1 MDNLASI
8 IDYATVLTPAACF
21 ILAAPL
27 RLKALWSRSAAVRN
41 ATLLQMTKLK
51 LRTTDL
57 NTNGRKVVAI
67 VFLALHLPLILL
79 DPSGAPSA
87 RFRSSILALI
97 AAFVTLLLSQ
107 WEHSRSIRPSYLLQ
121 TYLLLSLLGRLM
133 HIYTGWPYI
142 TATSERSIEISV
154 CISTAVLLGIE
165 SVQKDG
171 ILLSRKQYPPQVLRG
186 VFGQRLFLWLNR
198 YSTVF
203 ELDSLDRIDEMLAST
218 DDCRRM
224 RMQWLKN
231 AAHTS
236 QNILLRSICRSLYM
250 DLLFPILPRILL
262 LAINLAQPWL
272 IHRLLSYVGRPTGS
286 AREGVLLI
294 CATTITYVCLAIFQ
308 SWYWQSVCRFQTKVR
323 FCLIT
328 AIYDKSLRCRTEA
341 SPLTLMNVDV
351 EKALFGMR
359 PVHEY
364 WAATCSIIIAFGLLY
379 NQIGIYFIAPL
390 VLVLIL
396 ATMTIFNGMS
406 VGPKQRAWL
415 EATQARITYITETL
429 NTMKAIKLL
438 GLTIHTI
445 QHGNVLGENEVS
457 AQRTIRKSLMLNTVI
472 SQTAFV
478 ALALVTYC
486 AVGVRTRLSGEPLTN
501 DKLFTSLAILKLI
514 STPMLGA
521 VQYIPNTLQSLAAL
535 RRIQAFLQ
543 IDNQI
548 DQRTLQRSRAA
559 SHSIHTEPS
568 TYASDDHIVASLS
581 NVSCGYSPATSILKN
596 ITWKIHRNRLYMVVG
611 RQYLSVG
618 SGKSTLLKA
627 LLGEINL
634 NQGSIHAPGVIAYCD
649 QSPWLLDGTI
659 EENIIGTY
667 ERDEAWLGRVIWAC
681 GLDQD
686 MQDMRV
692 GATIGNGGS
701 SLSGGQRN
709 RVSLARA
716 VYSREKFVL
725 LDDPLT
731 GLDTHTETTVFTR
744 VFGSRGLFKTNG
756 CTVVLATSSRHWSSY
771 SDYTVVLE
779 HGETITHDSPERLDD
794 NAGNTEAQPHLLFGD
809 TPSSEPF
816 RSKSAFENRPVDIAQ
831 PETASRL
838 GSDLEVY
845 KQYLRSFGLY
855 HTILY
860 FALLVISV
868 AAVQGQSVWL
878 KKWSAAEVRG
888 HAGLTIH
895 ILTFT
900 AISCAAMACLTL
912 LFHFSML
919 NLLPRASLN
928 LHARQWNA
936 LMRVKFVAW
945 VGKDVGATINRFS
958 QDIMIIDTQLAM
970 AFSNTTMQV
979 CMSTASI
986 VLLVVATP
994 YIGAVIPVLC
1004 AIFWAVQRV
1013 YLRTSKQLRTLDL
1026 EAKAP
1031 LCKHFLQSVS
1041 GLTTIKSFGWS
1052 ESYRDINTRL
1062 LRASQIPYYLLASA
1076 QNWLSLVLNLIVA
1089 GLATLVVSIA
1099 FNLTGLDSG
1108 YFGLALTGIMDLGFY
1123 FEVLITSWT
1132 SLETSLGAIA
1142 RMNQFVREMPEGGRD
1157 GVMPSSSWPAHGELS
1172 IQNLTASYSED
1183 FGASPILQNIDLRI
1197 RPGEKLAICGRTG
1210 SGKSS
1215 IVAAIFGLLR
1225 VVSGNITI
1233 DGLETKSLNPKVLRS
1248 AIMLVTQ
1255 DPYFIPGTI
1264 RQNILLH
1271 EARPVSDSEVMSALG
1286 KTKLLDKLNTFGR
1299 ESNILDMVLVAS
1311 DMLTRG
1317 EMQLFIIARALL
1329 SSSKILVLDEPT
1341 SGLDHESDEIVRR
1354 VLWEHCTATNR
1365 TMITIAHKLQSIID
1379 FDTVVVLS
1387 GGRIEEMDEPSK
1399 LAETPGSMFAR
1410 LLSQSP

>member
-8 IDYATVLTPAACF
+8 VDYATVLTPAACF

-27 RLKALWSRSAAVRN
+27 RLKALWSRSAAVKN
-41 ATLLQMTKLK
+41 ATLLQTTKL
-51 LRTTDL
+51 
-57 NTNGRKVVAI
+57 VVAI

-79 DPSGAPSA
+79 DAIGARRDAPSA

-97 AAFVTLLLSQ
+97 AAFVTVLLSQ

-121 TYLLLSLLGRLM
+121 TYLLLSLLGRLV
-133 HIYTGWPYI
+133 HIYTGWPDI
-142 TATSERSIEISV
+142 TATSERAIEISV
-154 CISTAVLLGIE
+154 CISTAILLGIE

-171 ILLSRKQYPPQVLRG
+171 ILLSSKQYPPQVLRG

-198 YSTVF
+198 MFHRGYNTVY
-203 ELDSLDRIDEMLAST
+203 ELNNLDRIDEVLSSP
-218 DDCRRM
+218 DDCRRL
-224 RMQWLKN
+224 RMQWLKSTTS
-231 AAHTS
+231 TS
-236 QNILLRSICRSLYM
+236 QNILLRSICRSLYT

-262 LAINLAQPWL
+262 LAINLTQPWL
-272 IHRLLSYVGRPTGS
+272 IHRLLNYVGQPTRS
-286 AREGVLLI
+286 TREGVLLI

-351 EKALFGMR
+351 EKALFGIR

-390 VLVLIL
+390 VLVLGL
-396 ATMTIFNGMS
+396 ATMTIFNGIS

-438 GLTIHTI
+438 GLTTHTI
-445 QHGNVLGENEVS
+445 HQGNALRENEVD
-457 AQRTIRKSLMLNTVI
+457 AQKSIRKSLMLNTVI

-486 AVGVRTRLSGEPLTN
+486 ALGVRTRISGEPLIN

-543 IDNQI
+543 MNNQI
-548 DQRTLQRSRAA
+548 DQRTIQRFRA
-559 SHSIHTEPS
+559 SSQS
-568 TYASDDHIVASLS
+568 TSAETSAYASDDHIVASLS
-581 NVSCGYSPATSILKN
+581 NLSCGYFPAVSILKN
-596 ITWKIHRNRLYMVVG
+596 ITWEIHRNKLYMIIG
-611 RQYLSVG
+611 RQVSTLPRSVG

-627 LLGEINL
+627 ILGEISL
-634 NQGSIHAPGVIAYCD
+634 NRGSVHAPGVIAYCD
-649 QSPWLLDGTI
+649 QSPWLLDGTT

-667 ERDEAWLGRVIWAC
+667 ERDEAWLSRVIWAC
-681 GLDQD
+681 GLEED
-686 MQDMRV
+686 MQGMRV
-692 GATIGNGGS
+692 DATIGNGGS

-725 LDDPLT
+725 LDDPLS
-731 GLDTHTETTVFTR
+731 GLDSRTETTVFTR

-756 CTVVLATSSRHWSSY
+756 CTVVLATNSRHWSSY
-771 SDYTVVLE
+771 SDYTIVLE
-779 HGETITHDSPERLDD
+779 NGEMITHDSPESIND
-794 NAGNTEAQPHLLFGD
+794 NADDTEAHPHPVFGES
-809 TPSSEPF
+809 PSSGLS
-816 RSKSAFENRPVDIAQ
+816 RSRSAFEDRPVGIEQAD
-831 PETASRL
+831 TASRP

-855 HTILY
+855 HTVLY
-860 FALLVISV
+860 FALLVTSV

-878 KKWSAAEVRG
+878 KHWSAAEVRG
-888 HAGLTIH
+888 HAELTIQ
-895 ILTFT
+895 ILVFT
-900 AISCAAMACLTL
+900 AISCAAMACLSL
-912 LFHFSML
+912 LFHFSIL

-936 LMRVKFVAW
+936 LMKVKFVAW

-979 CMSTASI
+979 CTSTASI
-986 VLLVVATP
+986 VLLIVATP
-994 YIGAVIPVLC
+994 YIGAVIPFLC
-1004 AIFWAVQRV
+1004 AVFWAVQRV

-1031 LCKHFLQSVS
+1031 LCTHFLQSIS

-1052 ESYRDINTRL
+1052 ESYRDTNTRL

-1099 FNLTGLDSG
+1099 FNLNGLDSG

-1142 RMNQFVREMPEGGRD
+1142 RMNQFVREMPEEEKD
-1157 GVMPSSSWPAHGELS
+1157 EVMPSSSWPAHGELL
-1172 IQNLTASYSED
+1172 IQSLSASYSED
-1183 FGASPILQNIDLRI
+1183 CAASPVLQNIDLRI
-1197 RPGEKLAICGRTG
+1197 RPGEKIAICGRTG

-1225 VVSGNITI
+1225 VISGNITI
-1233 DGLETKSLNPKVLRS
+1233 DGLETKSLEPKALRS

-1264 RQNILLH
+1264 RQNLLLH
-1271 EARPVSDSEVMSALG
+1271 EAGPVSDSKIMSALG
-1286 KTKLLDKLNTFGR
+1286 KTKLLDKFNTFGR

-1317 EMQLFIIARALL
+1317 EMQLFVIARALV
-1329 SSSKILVLDEPT
+1329 SRSKILVLDEPT

-1354 VLWEHCTATNR
+1354 VLWEHCTATNC

-1387 GGRIEEMDEPSK
+1387 DGRIKEMDKPSM
-1399 LAETPGSMFAR
+1399 LAETPGSMFAQ